1 MAFDNSP
8 KRKRQAVRCI
18 YVWEHLRYHQGVMS
32 LLKKTMTAIGNV
44 LHIFFSPPPPPLV
57 NNRLNKVSILSCGEL
72 SGAATLQFNGME
84 VSRLT

>member
-8 KRKRQAVRCI
+8 KRKRQAVRRI

-44 LHIFFSPPPPPLV
+44 LHIFLSPPPLV
-57 NNRLNKVSILSCGEL
+57 NNRSNKVSILSCGEL

>member
-44 LHIFFSPPPPPLV
+44 LHIFFSPPLV
-57 NNRLNKVSILSCGEL
+57 NNRSNKVSILSCGEL

>member
-8 KRKRQAVRCI
+8 KRKRQAVRRI

-44 LHIFFSPPPPPLV
+44 LRIFFSPPLV
-57 NNRLNKVSILSCGEL
+57 NNRSNKVSILSCGEL

>member
-1 MAFDNSP
+1 MEFDNSP
-8 KRKRQAVRCI
+8 KRKRQAVRHI

-44 LHIFFSPPPPPLV
+44 LHIFPPPPV
-57 NNRLNKVSILSCGEL
+57 NNRSNKVSILSCGEL

>member
-8 KRKRQAVRCI
+8 KRKRQAVRRI

-44 LHIFFSPPPPPLV
+44 LHIYIFLSLTQRRSSLV
-57 NNRLNKVSILSCGEL
+57 LFTILHVYSTIREE
-72 SGAATLQFNGME
+72 AEKPIYF
-84 VSRLT
+84 

>member
-8 KRKRQAVRCI
+8 KRKRQAVRRI

-32 LLKKTMTAIGNV
+32 LLKKNHDSYRQCAAY
-44 LHIFFSPPPPPLV
+44 IFLPPPV
-57 NNRLNKVSILSCGEL
+57 NNRSNKVSILSCGEL